1 MKKEEI
7 PLCRCTIH
15 NLHNLTTITVFTV
28 SANMS
33 VFHKINE
40 IISES
45 WWWMFKDKLSFTIL
59 FHNHEPLQRKKNLFG
74 ELSIL
79 KVIKYSVFLHAWNS
93 SFWMELHLKGMHLE
107 SKIWFLKSI
116 NTHTMML
123 LMGMWINRTKNPIN
137 PMMANPIA
145 VAIAIFWNSNLEKRK
160 NWLGYILSYLLN
172 KLSTYD
178 KY

>member
-1 MKKEEI
+1 M
-7 PLCRCTIH
+7 
-15 NLHNLTTITVFTV
+15 
-28 SANMS
+28 
-33 VFHKINE
+33 FHKINE

-45 WWWMFKDKLSFTIL
+45 WWWMFKDELSFTIL
-59 FHNHEPLQRKKNLFG
+59 FHNHEPLQRKKKLFG

-107 SKIWFLKSI
+107 SKIWILKSI

-160 NWLGYILSYLLN
+160 NWLGYILSYFLN

>member
-1 MKKEEI
+1 MNFLSLFSSTIMNLCKE
-7 PLCRCTIH
+7 
-15 NLHNLTTITVFTV
+15 
-28 SANMS
+28 
-33 VFHKINE
+33 
-40 IISES
+40 
-45 WWWMFKDKLSFTIL
+45 
-59 FHNHEPLQRKKNLFG
+59 KKNLFW

-123 LMGMWINRTKNPIN
+123 LMGMWIKRTKNPIN

-160 NWLGYILSYLLN
+160 NWLGYILSYSKQTFNIWQVL
-172 KLSTYD
+172 TRW
-178 KY
+178 

>member
-1 MKKEEI
+1 
-7 PLCRCTIH
+7 
-15 NLHNLTTITVFTV
+15 
-28 SANMS
+28 MS
-33 VFHKINE
+33 VSQNKWNNIRKLMVNVQRWTFFHYSLPQSWTSAKKKI
-40 IISES
+40 
-45 WWWMFKDKLSFTIL
+45 KLFW
-59 FHNHEPLQRKKNLFG
+59 

-79 KVIKYSVFLHAWNS
+79 KVIKYVFLHAWNS

-160 NWLGYILSYLLN
+160 NWLGYILSYFLN